1 MEAVQ
6 PLPIDPRIPEIV
18 RSVERHPITLLQA
31 EPGAG
36 KTTRVPAAL
45 LKTGL
50 SEIYVLEPRRL
61 AARMAAR
68 RVAEE
73 AGEQLGATIG
83 YRVRF
88 EEAGSLRTRLWYL
101 TEGVLTR
108 KLATDPALHGARV
121 VVLDEFHERHLET
134 DFALALLR
142 SLQDRRSDLR
152 LLIMSATLAGGEL
165 ATKLDNPSLI
175 RVSGR
180 QFPVSIRYTPHS
192 ADPLEQQV
200 ASAAAIAL
208 KETQGHILV
217 FLPGASEIRKAI
229 TACEPLARR
238 AGAIVLPLHGDLTP
252 DQQDAAIAQSAGRKI
267 ICSTNVAESS
277 ITVDSVQA
285 VVDSG
290 LARVMTHSPWS
301 GLSRLRVQKISKAS
315 AIQRAGRAGRTGPG
329 IAIRLYSEADFVRRA
344 EGISPAITRE
354 DLTGLL
360 LQIAVMGL
368 RWNEL
373 QWIDEPAYEMRA
385 HAQDLLTRL
394 GAIDSSEK
402 ITSLGRGL
410 AKLPVHPRLA
420 RFVLQA
426 FELGSFREACQVASR
441 LSEDRIWIDE
451 QTRGGFSTD
460 VEAILAAAPSY
471 GARRL
476 QAQLLGDGT
485 HTRPASA

>member
-1 MEAVQ
+1 
-6 PLPIDPRIPEIV
+6 
-18 RSVERHPITLLQA
+18 
-31 EPGAG
+31 
-36 KTTRVPAAL
+36 VPAAL

-229 TACEPLARR
+229 TACEPLAHQ

-329 IAIRLYSEADFVRRA
+329 IAIRLYSRP
-344 EGISPAITRE
+344 I
-354 DLTGLL
+354 
-360 LQIAVMGL
+360 
-368 RWNEL
+368 
-373 QWIDEPAYEMRA
+373 
-385 HAQDLLTRL
+385 
-394 GAIDSSEK
+394 SSEEPK
-402 ITSLGRGL
+402 ESRRRSRARILPACCCKSL
-410 AKLPVHPRLA
+410 
-420 RFVLQA
+420 
-426 FELGSFREACQVASR
+426 
-441 LSEDRIWIDE
+441 
-451 QTRGGFSTD
+451 
-460 VEAILAAAPSY
+460 
-471 GARRL
+471 
-476 QAQLLGDGT
+476 
-485 HTRPASA
+485 